1 MKILIGLAPKNHVL
15 LAMDEVNGLIDLG
28 CNCKTIKYGRNEPLA
43 SITKKFIGVLNNAF
57 KIVIKLYR
65 FKPEIL
71 YINSR
76 FDAVSITRDFIS
88 IFIIKTFYFNKIK
101 IVIKTHGSN
110 LYNEENSVL
119 NKTSFFYKKTC
130 LPYLRK
136 NVNAWF
142 FLSSEEIDAINF
154 QDKKWINKMFL
165 LPNIIETVRC
175 SPDIN
180 YAKSLGIPEDKIKV
194 LFSGRMTLQKGC
206 FDVLRAIP
214 FLSNKED
221 YCFVFLGD
229 GPEFDELK
237 EEAKVLSIYK
247 HVLFLG
253 FIPELTSDK
262 LYATM
267 DMLVFPTYFNEGF
280 PMALFK
286 SVGVGLPIITTKIRA
301 AKDYLCEPLNVL
313 WVPQKNPQAI
323 AVAIQKITNDPHLRE
338 NMKINNLFLA
348 ERFSPKVVT
357 SYMKEIFESILI
369 LRK

>member
-1 MKILIGLAPKNHVL
+1 MNILVGLAPKNHVL

-43 SITKKFIGVLNNAF
+43 SITKKIIGVINNSL
-57 KIVIKLYR
+57 KIVFKLYQ
-65 FKPEIL
+65 FKPDIL
-71 YINSR
+71 YLNSR

-88 IFIIKTFYFNKIK
+88 IFIIKILYFKNIK

-119 NKTSFFYKKTC
+119 NKTSFFFKKTC

-142 FLSSEEIDAINF
+142 FLSSEEIDAITL

-206 FDVLRAIP
+206 FDVLRAIS

-229 GPEFDELK
+229 GPEFDKLK
-237 EEAKVLSIYK
+237 EEAKILLIYQ

-253 FIPELTSDK
+253 FIPEELSDK
-262 LYATM
+262 LYSFM
-267 DMLVFPTYFNEGF
+267 DILAFPTYFNEGF

-301 AKDYLCEPLNVL
+301 AKDYLCDPLNVL
-313 WVPQKNPQAI
+313 WVPEKNPLAI
-323 AVAIQKITNDPHLRE
+323 ALAIERITNDKSLRE
-338 NMKINNLFLA
+338 SMNINNRSLA
-348 ERFSPKVVT
+348 ETFSKKKVT
-357 SYMKEIFESILI
+357 FLMKNVFESI
-369 LRK
+369 